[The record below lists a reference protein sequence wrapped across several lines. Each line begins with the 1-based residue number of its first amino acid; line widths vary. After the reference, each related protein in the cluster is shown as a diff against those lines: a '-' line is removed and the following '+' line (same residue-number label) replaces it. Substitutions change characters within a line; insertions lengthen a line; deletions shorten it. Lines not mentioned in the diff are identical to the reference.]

1 MHTLLPRQT
10 GGLSQYFEVCEPRC
24 WEKKLFFLFGLF
36 CPPLSPKITSFSVM
50 KSQRR
55 DIQNNTIV
63 TLHYITSINLE
74 VKASLVKEFL
84 FRLSEMFIPI
94 CDDL

>member
-1 MHTLLPRQT
+1 
-10 GGLSQYFEVCEPRC
+10 
-24 WEKKLFFLFGLF
+24 
-36 CPPLSPKITSFSVM
+36 M

-94 CDDL
+94 CDDW